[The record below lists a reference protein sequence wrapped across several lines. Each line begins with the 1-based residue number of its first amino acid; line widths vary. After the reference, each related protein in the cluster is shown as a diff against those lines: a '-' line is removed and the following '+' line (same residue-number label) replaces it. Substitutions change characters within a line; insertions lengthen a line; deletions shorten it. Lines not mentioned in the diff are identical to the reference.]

1 MTDDAAEFTVERGAR
16 TRSTSAQPQPER
28 QGEGSP
34 GLEQDDRNGFPDR
47 VWRKYYVVVAKAGP
61 NGEAIHARVYTDRQG
76 EYLAFKDTGDRLSTR
91 NGAPAVVRDMVAVAE
106 HRGWEAVSVRG
117 PVEFRREAW
126 LEATARGL
134 TVRGYEPAEL
144 DHETLRKRLTDRVPQ
159 RSDPARPAPNLDA
172 SSTTNGAGPS
182 SQADLNVGVTGRLVE
197 VGRAPYPSRE
207 PAEPSAYVD
216 LALAD
221 GSSRRIWGAALPKA
235 IEIANVEVGD
245 GVRIQ
250 RDGVERVAKDIRTV
264 GGRTGTTSVERQD
277 VVRNRWTVT
286 ADQFRSLDRR
296 EAVLDPLLAAAHSNV
311 AVLERALKTRFPQDQ
326 RAQQI
331 IVDAARERIA
341 EHLGQGRTF
350 RRAEIRASERVAVK
364 DAVEPASPGTR
375 RRQENLR
382 VRERGH
388 DR

>member
-1 MTDDAAEFTVERGAR
+1 MTDDAVEFTVERGAR

-34 GLEQDDRNGFPDR
+34 GLEQEDRNGFPDR
-47 VWRKYYVVVAKAGP
+47 VRRKYYVVAAKAGP

-144 DHETLRKRLTDRVPQ
+144 DNETLRKRLVDRALQ
-159 RSDPARPAPNLDA
+159 RSDPVRPTPDLGA
-172 SSTTNGAGPS
+172 SSTTKGAGPS
-182 SQADLNVGVTGRLVE
+182 LRADLDVGVTGRLVE
-197 VGRAPYPSRE
+197 VGRAPYPGRE
-207 PAEPSAYVD
+207 QAEPSAYAD
-216 LALAD
+216 LALTD

-235 IEIANVEVGD
+235 IEAANVGVGD
-245 GVRIQ
+245 RVRIQ
-250 RDGVERVAKDIRTV
+250 RDGVEHVGKDVRSV
-264 GGRTGTTSVERQD
+264 DGRSGDTSVQQRD
-277 VVRNRWTVT
+277 VMRNRWTVT
-286 ADQFRSLDRR
+286 AEQFRSLDRH
-296 EAVLDPLLAAAHSNV
+296 EAVRDPALAAAHSNV
-311 AVLERALKTRFPQDQ
+311 AMLERALKTRFPHDQ
-326 RAQQI
+326 RVQQI
-331 IVDAARERIA
+331 ILDAARERIA
-341 EHLGQGRTF
+341 EHLEQGRTF
-350 RRAEIRASERVAVK
+350 RRAEIRASERVTGK
-364 DAVEPASPGTR
+364 EAVEPGSRGNHQRTEHLKA
-375 RRQENLR
+375 
-382 VRERGH
+382 RERGR